1 MRSLQHLPAVRVHM
15 RTVVPVLSEEAE
27 RGVAFGQL
35 DAQPRA
41 SAGAFAVL
49 ASNSQIQADEA
60 PRRWPGCRAGLP
72 VVAAASESRLRPT
85 TALMVLDFGQRPW
98 PVQPPR
104 AASGGALLRNR

>member
-15 RTVVPVLSEEAE
+15 RTVVLSEEAE
-27 RGVAFGQL
+27 KRVAFGQL

-41 SAGAFAVL
+41 SASAFVVL

-72 VVAAASESRLRPT
+72 VVAAASRLRPT

-104 AASGGALLRNR
+104 AASVGALL

>member
-15 RTVVPVLSEEAE
+15 RGTVVLSEEAE

-41 SAGAFAVL
+41 SAGAFVVL

-72 VVAAASESRLRPT
+72 VVAAASRLRPT
-85 TALMVLDFGQRPW
+85 TLACSTSPGRIWRGLVMKSL
-98 PVQPPR
+98 
-104 AASGGALLRNR
+104 ASLE